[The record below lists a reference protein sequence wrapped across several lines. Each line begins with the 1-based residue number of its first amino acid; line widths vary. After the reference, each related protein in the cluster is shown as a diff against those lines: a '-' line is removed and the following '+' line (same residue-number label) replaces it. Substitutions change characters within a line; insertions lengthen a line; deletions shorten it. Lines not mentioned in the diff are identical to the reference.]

1 MDKTP
6 RYTLAEAHK
15 KFAVGFN
22 GRTWELLE
30 KAARSTEED
39 EEMILAAHASLY
51 HWKQAGTAV
60 HAQRGHWLLAHV
72 FAFLEQPALCLQH
85 AQRCWQLTESNPS
98 EMRDFDLAYAQE
110 ALGRAYALSGQVELA
125 RQYYERALSLGEAI
139 ADPEDQ
145 RIFLSDL
152 NSGGWPGI
160 R

>member
-60 HAQRGHWLLAHV
+60 HAQRGHWLLARV
-72 FAFLEQPALCLQH
+72 YAVLEQPALCLQH
-85 AQRCWQLTESNPS
+85 AQRCKAFSEANPN
-98 EMRDFDLAYAQE
+98 EMCDFDLAYAQE
-110 ALGRAYALSGQVELA
+110 ALGRAYALAGQAELA
-125 RQYYERALSLGEAI
+125 RQHYDQARALGEAI

-152 NSGGWPGI
+152 DSGAWPGI